1 MQQETPR
8 FRPFRPRSSGKL
20 GVSGGYSSIQRQQ
33 KWMYNSSTHLWLPA
47 GAGGVR
53 SLTGR
58 WGEWVNRPSFRRI
71 GAVVIF
77 WIYQKM
83 MISLVWARSFYKSI
97 LCYKDTCSLSFFLW
111 HDNKIQQVSSSFD
124 ADSWRVAIGGT
135 FCTAQLH
142 AEDTDG
148 AGRPLPSIELLQRFA
163 ECFFWHS
170 SMDMDTQNVEDTCCV
185 DIIDI
190 QIIVVVVYLSI
201 YLWWPVF
208 SSNHLP
214 VAVSFQYCRLPNA
227 NTLMHGI
234 AVQHDIT
241 RLDTTWLD
249 NMIFALLSISH
260 VVTWHCIANSCALH
274 FVPSHILPYLP

>member
-1 MQQETPR
+1 
-8 FRPFRPRSSGKL
+8 
-20 GVSGGYSSIQRQQ
+20 
-33 KWMYNSSTHLWLPA
+33 MYNSSTHLWLPA

-58 WGEWVNRPSFRRI
+58 WGEWVNRPSFRTDW
-71 GAVVIF
+71 GCCDLLDL
-77 WIYQKM
+77 
-83 MISLVWARSFYKSI
+83 S
-97 LCYKDTCSLSFFLW
+97 KDDDFAGLSEVFLQIHPLLQRHMFFEFLFVTW
-111 HDNKIQQVSSSFD
+111 QQQVSSSFD
-124 ADSWRVAIGGT
+124 ADSWRVAFGGT

-148 AGRPLPSIELLQRFA
+148 AGRPLPSIELLQSA
-163 ECFFWHS
+163 FFGIAPWTWTPRMWKTHAVWILS
-170 SMDMDTQNVEDTCCV
+170 
-185 DIIDI
+185 IYKWL
-190 QIIVVVVYLSI
+190 VVVVYLSI
-201 YLWWPVF
+201 NLWWPVF

-274 FVPSHILPYLP
+274 LVPSHILPYLP